1 MNVRSKKS
9 VTAYNN
15 VFTLRGIRPSVARRK
30 VGGVDS
36 GDTSIH
42 PTAVAAGRDRADA
55 RLEQLRVNG
64 RREHGN
70 VMRNC

>member
-1 MNVRSKKS
+1 
-9 VTAYNN
+9 
-15 VFTLRGIRPSVARRK
+15 
-30 VGGVDS
+30 VDS

-70 VMRNC
+70 VMRKTCKENEKQERVI